1 MALTTASPVLVLAY
15 VFPPD
20 NYSGADRPYR
30 FTKYLRQL
38 GHPVT
43 VLAAGE
49 KDGVHLQGEEVYR
62 VRGELQHLPRK
73 NRAEQIARIAFL
85 SYDEGATWV
94 PRAVGAAKRW
104 MRNSPVPVVFSTSP
118 PVTTHLAALWVKRK
132 YGARW
137 IADFR
142 DPLCGNPFRNLL
154 RARLSD
160 KLIERQ
166 IFRHADVVLAN
177 TELVADMWRLRY
189 PDARNRIHVIW
200 NGFDPDT
207 VLPALPIPERPRKT
221 LTHIGLIYG
230 TRQPTILL
238 RSIERL
244 TRQLRLDAN
253 SLLVRLFGPAELE
266 PASAELVEHMRSK
279 DMVDFQPNQM
289 PRDQSA
295 RLTAESDYL
304 LLLDVLQEGSGLQV
318 PAKLFEY
325 IMIGRPIL
333 ALTVRGSSVEQILS
347 RCGIP
352 HECIYPDIA
361 EADLDAIV
369 MKFFSYSSI
378 PTVPS
383 AWFTENFDARTQAAF
398 LSRLISN
405 SAPRTE

>member
-1 MALTTASPVLVLAY
+1 MLAY

-38 GHPVT
+38 GHRVA

-49 KDGVHLQGEEVYR
+49 KDGLHLEGEEVYR
-62 VRGELQHLPRK
+62 VRGALQHIAQKDRV
-73 NRAEQIARIAFL
+73 EQIARIAFL

-94 PRAVGAAKRW
+94 PRAVRAAERW

-118 PVTTHLAALWVKRK
+118 PVTTHLAALWLKRK
-132 YGARW
+132 YRARW

-142 DPLCGNPFRNLL
+142 DPLCGNPFRQLF
-154 RARLSD
+154 RARLAD

-166 IFRHADVVLAN
+166 IFKHADAVLAN
-177 TELVADMWRLRY
+177 TELVAEMWRRCY
-189 PDARNRIHVIW
+189 PEARERIHVIW

-207 VLPALPIPERPRKT
+207 VPRALPLPQPSAKT
-221 LTHIGLIYG
+221 LTHIGTIYG

-244 TRQLRLDAN
+244 AKQQKIN
-253 SLLVRLFGPAELE
+253 PHSLLVRLLGPAELE
-266 PASAELVEHMRSK
+266 SASAELVEHLRRRG
-279 DMVDFQPNQM
+279 MVEFQPEQI
-289 PRDQSA
+289 PREQSA

-304 LLLDVLQEGSGLQV
+304 LLLDVLQQGSGLQV

-347 RCGIP
+347 QSGIP
-352 HECIYPDIA
+352 HQCVYSDIA
-361 EADLDAIV
+361 EAEIDALV
-369 MKFFSYSSI
+369 MNFLSYSSA
-378 PTVPS
+378 PASPS
-383 AWFTENFDARTQAAF
+383 PWFTENFDARTQATF
-398 LSRLISN
+398 LSRLIS
-405 SAPRTE
+405 AGGD